1 MTDRGKIWS
10 AATIACGTL
19 LTTFAVALTNHSF
32 AAACTAVSLY
42 CVLAVTTK
50 EGCSWLLFAVAGLT
64 AGLAAAFDLPALAWT
79 MAVIGILAL
88 FNWRQTALATLP
100 AVIAVLIAAVGSNIL
115 AHDSAWPPYAFR
127 AAPTSPKMSLE
138 STETHGA
145 VNQWNPE
152 NWYDYRFKMPN
163 GRVIESYW
171 RSPNGIDRGEASITR
186 YAFHAI
192 IGHHG
197 IFSLTPVW
205 ILVLPGLIFM
215 LRRTGHGWQ
224 LLSFAIIT
232 VSITV
237 IAFYL
242 TRQPWDRNYGGS
254 TSGFRWVFWLAPI
267 WITALTPASDRLAAS
282 RIGSLFLLI
291 LLGLSVLSVAA
302 PTWNPW
308 THPWLYQ
315 LLNYQG

>member
-1 MTDRGKIWS
+1 M
-10 AATIACGTL
+10 
-19 LTTFAVALTNHSF
+19 
-32 AAACTAVSLY
+32 
-42 CVLAVTTK
+42 
-50 EGCSWLLFAVAGLT
+50 
-64 AGLAAAFDLPALAWT
+64 AFC
-79 MAVIGILAL
+79 
-88 FNWRQTALATLP
+88 P
-100 AVIAVLIAAVGSNIL
+100 AVGIAALGSNIL
-115 AHDSAWPPYAFR
+115 AHGTAWPPYAFR
-127 AAPTSPKMSLE
+127 AAPTPSDMS
-138 STETHGA
+138 SKPAETQTP

-152 NWYDYRFKMPN
+152 NWYDYQFKMPN
-163 GRVIESYW
+163 GRVVESYW
-171 RSPNGIDRGEASITR
+171 RSPGGIDRGEASITR

-205 ILVLPGLIFM
+205 LLVLPGLIFM
-215 LRRTGHGWQ
+215 LRRPGHGWQ
-224 LLSFAIIT
+224 ILSLSIII

-237 IAFYL
+237 ILFYL

-267 WITALTPASDRLAAS
+267 WISSLTPAADRLAAS
-282 RIGSLFLLI
+282 RTGYLVLLI

-315 LLNYQG
+315 LLKSPITPNC

>member
-1 MTDRGKIWS
+1 
-10 AATIACGTL
+10 
-19 LTTFAVALTNHSF
+19 
-32 AAACTAVSLY
+32 
-42 CVLAVTTK
+42 
-50 EGCSWLLFAVAGLT
+50 
-64 AGLAAAFDLPALAWT
+64 
-79 MAVIGILAL
+79 
-88 FNWRQTALATLP
+88 
-100 AVIAVLIAAVGSNIL
+100 VIAVLIAAVGSNIL

-127 AAPTSPKMSLE
+127 AAPTSSKMSLE
-138 STETHGA
+138 ASETQVP

-171 RSPNGIDRGEASITR
+171 RSPDGIDRGEASITR